1 MAPSPWEPSTAL
13 TRTKRGVLHLV
24 LPDGRRLRIA
34 PQPDGRLNLH
44 LPGRWHLGGFYAAGN
59 QTNIGV
65 APD

>member
-1 MAPSPWEPSTAL
+1 MEAYEPTLAL
-13 TRTKRGVLHLV
+13 TQTKRGVLHLR
-24 LPDGRRLRIA
+24 LPDGRSIRIA